1 MIKEEEAC
9 PIQAE
14 VLAVLANNED
24 GLNSEELMKQTMGM
38 DIKAR
43 SEAVNALLSSG
54 KIEML
59 PGHTPGAFILRLR
72 KGTQIANAT
81 HEEQLIYSLIEESGK
96 KGIWIRDIRDR
107 TGLSQTQMRKVLK
120 VLEQRKLVKSIK
132 AVGTTKKC
140 YILYGVVADESL
152 TGGTFYSD
160 QQLDSQFVETLA
172 HICVAMLQSKRKFS
186 EDNHKND
193 PAAAREFAF
202 VRSTEVAQFIREKG
216 VCRVQLNITDIES
229 ILSIA
234 LLDGFVERRADGMY
248 RALMTKMI
256 RCAPSLCPCIHCPI
270 EADCKP
276 GHIISPQNCEYFAS
290 WLGMMS
296 RRSYNVAIN
305 AIYQFP
311 FNSIENSFHFAIKK
325 KLI

>member
-1 MIKEEEAC
+1 MVKEEEVSASE
-9 PIQAE
+9 AE
-14 VLAVLANNED
+14 VLAILANNED
-24 GLNSEELMKQTMGM
+24 GLSNENLMKQTAGM
-38 DIKAR
+38 DVKVR
-43 SEAVNALLSSG
+43 GEAVNALLSSG

-59 PGHTPGAFILRLR
+59 PGQAAGSFILRLR

-120 VLEQRKLVKSIK
+120 VLEQRKLAI
-132 AVGTTKKC
+132 GTTKKC
-140 YILYGVVADESL
+140 YMLYDMVADESL

-186 EDNHKND
+186 EDNHKHD

-202 VRSTEVAQFIREKG
+202 VRSTEVTQFIREKG
-216 VCRVQLNITDIES
+216 VCRVQLNTPDIES
-229 ILSIA
+229 ILSVA
-234 LLDGFVERRADGMY
+234 LLDGLIERRADGMY
-248 RALMTKMI
+248 RALMAKIT
-256 RCAPSLCPCIHCPI
+256 RCAPSVCPCIHCPV

-276 GHIISPQNCEYFAS
+276 GHVISPQNCEYFTN
-290 WLGMMS
+290 WLDW
-296 RRSYNVAIN
+296 
-305 AIYQFP
+305 
-311 FNSIENSFHFAIKK
+311 
-325 KLI
+325 

>member
-1 MIKEEEAC
+1 MIKEEEEASTS
-9 PIQAE
+9 QAD
-14 VLAVLANNED
+14 VLAVLASNED
-24 GLNSEELMKQTMGM
+24 GLSNEDLMKQTAGM
-38 DIKAR
+38 DVKAR
-43 SEAVNALLSSG
+43 GEAVNALLSSG

-72 KGTQIANAT
+72 KGTQIADAT

-140 YILYGVVADESL
+140 YMLYDVVADESL

-202 VRSTEVAQFIREKG
+202 VHSAEVAQFIREKG
-216 VCRVQLNITDIES
+216 VSRVQLNIADIES
-229 ILSIA
+229 ILSVA
-234 LLDGFVERRADGMY
+234 LLDGLIERRADGMY
-248 RALMTKMI
+248 RALIAKTT
-256 RCAPSLCPCIHCPI
+256 RCAPSLCPCIHCPV
-270 EADCKP
+270 EADCRP
-276 GHIISPQNCEYFAS
+276 GYIISPQNCEYFSS
-290 WLGMMS
+290 WLS
-296 RRSYNVAIN
+296 W
-305 AIYQFP
+305 
-311 FNSIENSFHFAIKK
+311 
-325 KLI
+325 

>member
-96 KGIWIRDIRDR
+96 KVFGYGIFVIELVYHR
-107 TGLSQTQMRKVLK
+107 RKC
-120 VLEQRKLVKSIK
+120 

-276 GHIISPQNCEYFAS
+276 GHVISPQNCEYFAS
-290 WLGMMS
+290 WLGW
-296 RRSYNVAIN
+296 
-305 AIYQFP
+305 
-311 FNSIENSFHFAIKK
+311 
-325 KLI
+325 

>member
-1 MIKEEEAC
+1 MIKQEEEETSAS
-9 PIQAE
+9 QAN

-24 GLNSEELMKQTMGM
+24 GLNNEDLVRQTAGM
-38 DIKAR
+38 DVKAR
-43 SEAVNALLSSG
+43 GEAVNALLSSG

-72 KGTQIANAT
+72 KGTQIADAT

-107 TGLSQTQMRKVLK
+107 SGLSQTQMRKVLK

-140 YILYGVVADESL
+140 YMLYDVVADESL

-186 EDNHKND
+186 EDNHKDD
-193 PAAAREFAF
+193 PEAAREFSF

-216 VCRVQLNITDIES
+216 VCRVQLNVTDIES
-229 ILSIA
+229 ILSVA
-234 LLDGFVERRADGMY
+234 LLDGLIERRADGMY
-248 RALMTKMI
+248 RALIAKMT

-290 WLGMMS
+290 WLGW
-296 RRSYNVAIN
+296 
-305 AIYQFP
+305 
-311 FNSIENSFHFAIKK
+311 
-325 KLI
+325 

>member
-1 MIKEEEAC
+1 MVKEEEEEEASAS
-9 PIQAE
+9 QAS
-14 VLAVLANNED
+14 VLAVLASNED
-24 GLNSEELMKQTMGM
+24 GLSNEDLMKRTTGM
-38 DIKAR
+38 DVKAR
-43 SEAVNALLSSG
+43 GEAVNALLSSG

-59 PGHTPGAFILRLR
+59 PGHTSAAFILRLR
-72 KGTQIANAT
+72 KGTQIADAT

-140 YILYGVVADESL
+140 YMLYDMVADESL

-172 HICVAMLQSKRKFS
+172 HICVAMLQSKRKLS

-193 PAAAREFAF
+193 PSAAREFAF

-216 VCRVQLNITDIES
+216 VCRVQLSVVDIES
-229 ILSIA
+229 ILSVA
-234 LLDGFVERRADGMY
+234 LLDGFIERRADGMY
-248 RALMTKMI
+248 RALTAKMT

-270 EADCKP
+270 QADCKP
-276 GHIISPQNCEYFAS
+276 GHIISPQNCEYFVN
-290 WLGMMS
+290 WLGW
-296 RRSYNVAIN
+296 I
-305 AIYQFP
+305 F
-311 FNSIENSFHFAIKK
+311 
-325 KLI
+325 LILHN